1 MSDVNALMFK
11 SELLKTYILGELT
24 SNVTVETSKCKDG
37 CLLYINVYGDSTFYI
52 SLSNEKDL
60 YTDFQDFVITLSG
73 GTKLTLPEFF
83 KIIKNAEAIGIAI
96 NSKIKGS
103 KLKAK
108 ITNYPHLGIHYSIIN
123 GYVEYNFDTRNVSIV
138 YNPDHKVVQL
148 LRNPLLA
155 NGYLKVSDED
165 FLKNEDDI
173 QTKYVKTLGELR
185 EYNKTIK
192 AEFEAAC
199 IATARSLDAK
209 LKEKFNVE
217 SPQI

>member
-11 SELLKTYILGELT
+11 AELLKTYILGELPN
-24 SNVTVETSKCKDG
+24 NVTVEADKCKDG

-52 SLSNEKDL
+52 TLDNEKDL
-60 YTDFQDFVITLSG
+60 YKDFQDFVVTLSG
-73 GTKLTLPEFF
+73 ATKLKLTDVFQ
-83 KIIKNAEAIGIAI
+83 IIRNAEAIGIAI
-96 NSKIKGS
+96 NSKLKGS

-108 ITNYPHLGIHYSIIN
+108 ITNYPNFGIHYGIIN
-123 GYVEYNFDTRNVSIV
+123 GYVEYNFDTRHVSIV
-138 YNPDHKVVQL
+138 YNPDHKVVAL

-173 QTKYVKTLGELR
+173 QTKYAKTLGELR